1 MEHKDYERIASLE
14 TQLETLTKSIYRVET
29 KLDSFTSNFVTRN
42 EANIRFQ
49 NVENKIENVE
59 KEVEEL
65 KENKKANNALLVS
78 ATSVVLTFLFGL
90 INLLINL
97 KG

>member
-1 MEHKDYERIASLE
+1 LEQKDYERIATLE
-14 TQLETLTKSIYRVET
+14 TQLETLTKSMERIET
-29 KLDSFTSNFVTRN
+29 KLDLLTSTFITRN
-42 EANIRFQ
+42 EADIRFQ

>member
-1 MEHKDYERIASLE
+1 MEQKDYERIATLE
-14 TQLETLTKSIYRVET
+14 TQLETLTKSMERIET
-29 KLDSFTSNFVTRN
+29 KLDLLTSTFITRN
-42 EANIRFQ
+42 EADIRFQ